1 MGYGIVVIGG
11 AALASIF
18 FAEPIIRLFQK
29 SPEVVA
35 IGSTALRLYAV
46 GIMFTPFSIPV
57 NMLYQSIQK
66 PGISSALS
74 LIRAGAVTIP
84 ILLLGVPI
92 FGLAAVQ
99 CAQPIADVLAGL
111 VSIPFIVHFC
121 KNSSDVPASA

>member
-1 MGYGIVVIGG
+1 M
-11 AALASIF
+11 
-18 FAEPIIRLFQK
+18 
-29 SPEVVA
+29 VA
-35 IGSTALRLYAV
+35 IGSAALRVYAM

-84 ILLLGVPI
+84 ILLLGVPL

-111 VSIPFIVHFC
+111 VSIPFIIHFC